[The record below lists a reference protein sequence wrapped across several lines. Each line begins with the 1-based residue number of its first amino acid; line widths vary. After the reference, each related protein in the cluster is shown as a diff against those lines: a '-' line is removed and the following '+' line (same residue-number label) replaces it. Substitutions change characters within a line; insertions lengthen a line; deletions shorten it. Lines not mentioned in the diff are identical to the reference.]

1 MQVYGKIRT
10 MKMKTFETENNQDFC
25 FIFVLNNIQ
34 DQLISI
40 GMTIKNSLLKSHLGI
55 FSRCK
60 CNTKQS

>member
-34 DQLISI
+34 DQLISV
-40 GMTIKNSLLKSHLGI
+40 GMTIKNSLLKKSLRNI
-55 FSRCK
+55 LEM
-60 CNTKQS
+60 